1 MSDCLFCKIANKEL
15 DTNLI
20 YEDDDIIAFSDINP
34 QAPEHKLIVPRK
46 HITTLNDLEA
56 TDNALIGH
64 MIYTAQQLAKK
75 LELADD
81 GYRVLFN
88 CNQAGGQ
95 AVFHIHLHL
104 LGGRQMTW
112 PPG

>member
-1 MSDCLFCKIANKEL
+1 MDDCLFCKIANKEL
-15 DTNLI
+15 PSELI

-46 HITTLNDLEA
+46 HITTLNDLDANDSE
-56 TDNALIGH
+56 LVGR
-64 MIYTAQQLAKK
+64 MVYTAQKIAKD
-75 LELADD
+75 LGIAND

-88 CNQAGGQ
+88 CNHGGGQ